1 MPQTSPADSLTSSPP
16 ELRKNTPE
24 SAAFRALSALNREPQ
39 LALGESESPIPAR
52 QEGKVPLRNT
62 YRIELALIE
71 PDPLQPRRFFDEEA
85 LKELAASILAR
96 GIVQPLTVRWEPIAK
111 KYRIIDGE
119 RRYRAATI
127 AKLQEVPCLLA
138 EAGSREVL
146 IDQIVHNWQRA
157 DLRPYETADA
167 LVRLKKEF
175 GMTAA
180 EIAKLTGKS
189 IGEVAKLI
197 ALVERVVPEVQ
208 ERVRGI
214 SEASLTKRHLYTLS
228 QLPPDQQKRL
238 AGRIEREQLTAQETE
253 RLVRA
258 GLEPAK
264 QLKQSVGRPRKC
276 VRIPTKYG
284 IVQLTPTDPQF
295 SDCAN
300 CLA

>member
-1 MPQTSPADSLTSSPP
+1 M
-16 ELRKNTPE
+16 
-24 SAAFRALSALNREPQ
+24 
-39 LALGESESPIPAR
+39 
-52 QEGKVPLRNT
+52 RNT
-62 YRIELALIE
+62 YRIEIDLIE

-85 LKELAASILAR
+85 LKELAASIQAR
-96 GIVQPLTVRWEPIAK
+96 DIIQPLTVRWEPKAQ

-119 RRYRAATI
+119 RRYRAAAI
-127 AKLQEVPCLLA
+127 AKLRDVPCLLA
-138 EAGSREVL
+138 EADSRDVL
-146 IDQIVHNWQRA
+146 VDQIVHNWQRA

-167 LVRLKKEF
+167 LVRLKSEF
-175 GMTAA
+175 GMTPA

-208 ERVRGI
+208 ARVRGI
-214 SEASLTKRHLYTLS
+214 GDASLTKRHLYTLS

-238 AGRIEREQLTAQETE
+238 AARIEREQLTVMETE

-264 QLKQSVGRPRKC
+264 QQQARAIGRPRKC

-284 IVQLTPTDPQF
+284 IVQLTPTDPGF
-295 SDCAN
+295 TDETL
-300 CLA
+300 LAMLREARRELSGAELSEK

>member
-1 MPQTSPADSLTSSPP
+1 
-16 ELRKNTPE
+16 
-24 SAAFRALSALNREPQ
+24 
-39 LALGESESPIPAR
+39 LGESESQTPAR

-62 YRIELALIE
+62 YRIELELIE
-71 PDPLQPRRFFDEEA
+71 PDPLQPRRFFDEEV
-85 LKELAASILAR
+85 LKELAASIQAR
-96 GIVQPLTVRWEPIAK
+96 DIIQPLTVRWEPQAG

-119 RRYRAATI
+119 RRYRAAAI
-127 AKLQEVPCLLA
+127 AKLRDVPCLVA
-138 EAGSREVL
+138 EADSRDVL
-146 IDQIVHNWQRA
+146 VDQIVHNWQRA

-175 GMTAA
+175 SMTPA

-208 ERVRGI
+208 ERVRSIG
-214 SEASLTKRHLYTLS
+214 EASLTKRHLYTLS

-238 AGRIEREQLTAQETE
+238 ASRIEREQLTALETE

-264 QLKQSVGRPRKC
+264 QEKRSVGRPRKYI
-276 VRIPTKYG
+276 RIPTKYG
-284 IVQLTPTDPQF
+284 IVQLTPVDPKFTDETL
-295 SDCAN
+295 
-300 CLA
+300 LAMLREAKRELSGAELSEK